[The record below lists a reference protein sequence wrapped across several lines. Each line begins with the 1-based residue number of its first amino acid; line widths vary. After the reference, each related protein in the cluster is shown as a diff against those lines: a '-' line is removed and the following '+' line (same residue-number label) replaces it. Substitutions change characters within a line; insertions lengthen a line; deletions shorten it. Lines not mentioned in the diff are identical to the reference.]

1 MTSTPSPLKIVCSI
15 CGLDDYGK
23 ECKNVVVK
31 CLKSCANCKDL
42 PYEKITCECLKCGNK
57 VTGEWEEKYKPFRGF
72 IPKCWD
78 CSKKERLEEEKK
90 KAIRNKLNVLS
101 DTKLTNAQYLTIVPN
116 SNNPLMQAKIGFPE
130 LSQN

>member
-1 MTSTPSPLKIVCSI
+1 MSELVEIVDS
-15 CGLDDYGK
+15 L
-23 ECKNVVVK
+23 E
-31 CLKSCANCKDL
+31 
-42 PYEKITCECLKCGNK
+42 NK
-57 VTGEWEEKYKPFRGF
+57 VSKLLHRLELLQQTNSKLKTELETAQKENIQEQQIAKEWEEKYKPFRGF